1 MKNRRLLTNIL
12 KLGYSKSYSNYVFY
26 TFEKNLKQFIMKKI
40 ILLIAMLPTLA
51 IAQSGDYNKW
61 SIELD
66 GGITKPYRTLT
77 PGYYTEQAELFVVNL
92 GARYMFNTKYGLKA
106 DVGYHDWDAG
116 DNSVDFETNY
126 FRGNLQ
132 GVINIANLIDTK
144 STVLKN
150 VGLLLHGGFGLS
162 LVDLKNRDNDWTI
175 NGIIG
180 LTPQLK
186 LSNRVTLQ
194 ADLSVITNVSQ
205 NYNFDGVQR
214 VSTNFLDGSIATATL
229 GLAINLGKKDSHA
242 DWTNYNPWTKEI
254 EELKGK
260 IAKIETDM
268 IDTDQDG
275 VPDYLDREPNT
286 ASGASVNTKGITLD
300 LNQNGIPDEFE
311 TSLDRKYL
319 KEDTPPVNYEDAI
332 KKLVN
337 DGYINVYFDTNS
349 STPAKHSLNAVNYL
363 IKYMNNN
370 PAAQAELTGYADQRG
385 SEAYNS
391 NLSTKR
397 AQKVTD
403 ILVEAGIDAGRLT
416 NNGIGEAASA
426 NSKEALQLQRKVTFK
441 LK

>member
-1 MKNRRLLTNIL
+1 
-12 KLGYSKSYSNYVFY
+12 
-26 TFEKNLKQFIMKKI
+26 MKKI
-40 ILLIAMLPTLA
+40 IFLITLFPLLTLA
-51 IAQSGDYNKW
+51 QSNDYNKW

-77 PGYYTEQAELFVVNL
+77 SGYSTEAAELFVVNL
-92 GARYMFNTKYGLKA
+92 GARYMFNTKYGIKA
-106 DVGYHDWDAG
+106 DLGYHDWDAG
-116 DNSVDFETNY
+116 DNSADFETNY
-126 FRGNLQ
+126 FRGSLQ

-162 LVDLKNRDNDWTI
+162 LIDLKTRDNDNTI
-175 NGIIG
+175 NGIVG
-180 LTPQLK
+180 LTPQVK

-205 NYNFDGVQR
+205 NYNFDGAQ
-214 VSTNFLDGSIATATL
+214 SSPISFLDGSIATATI
-229 GLAINLGKKDSHA
+229 GFAINLGKNDSHA
-242 DWTNYNPWTKEI
+242 DWTEYKPWTKDI
-254 EELKGK
+254 EELKGQ
-260 IAKIETDM
+260 IAKLETDM
-268 IDTDQDG
+268 IDSDQDG

-300 LNQNGIPDEFE
+300 LNKNGIPDEFE

-319 KEDTPPVNYEDAI
+319 KEDVPPVNYEDAI

-349 STPAKHSLNAVNYL
+349 STPATYSLDAVNYL

-370 PAAQAELTGYADQRG
+370 PSAQAELTGYADQRG
-385 SEAYNS
+385 SEAYNT

-403 ILVEAGIDAGRLT
+403 ILVEAGVDASRLT

-426 NSKEALQLQRKVTFK
+426 NSKAALQLQRKVTFK